1 MSILAIETTTEQ
13 KESTNAEKNYATIG
27 LQYVSLFHPNSM
39 LLNQIKTSIY
49 TVQRYIKGI

>member
-13 KESTNAEKNYATIG
+13 KESTNAEKNYDTIG

-49 TVQRYIKGI
+49 TVQGYIKGI